1 MGNTLM
7 NQMIPV
13 TFDDELVKIHGF
25 ISRPDAARVS
35 RTHQYLFINL
45 RSVSSRALNHAVF
58 EGYGSIL
65 PRERYP
71 VSIIFLTIDFDQVDV
86 NVHPAKREIRFSE
99 ESKVYEK
106 LLRAIR
112 MALQNSDIVPV
123 FETDTS
129 DISIRPLPTA
139 SENGETAI
147 PEASKEPRKQIDLF
161 NSKRSDSKTA
171 SVEWT
176 YTRDDTLE
184 EENHGEQQVTDRV
197 DPESEMIS
205 LWQLHNAYIFAQI
218 KGGFM
223 LIDQHAAHERV
234 LFERALRTMEDES
247 AASQQLLF
255 PVTMDLMV
263 PQLALVQEHFD
274 LFEKLGFN
282 VKLFG
287 EQTVVI
293 DAVPC
298 MANNQGIDTIFQ
310 HMIENLQDLNA
321 PDLKPE
327 ERVALTFSS
336 QAGIKKGESL
346 SQREMNMLVND
357 LFATEMPYVTASG
370 RPIVV
375 RMPLEE
381 IERRFNKTP

>member
-147 PEASKEPRKQIDLF
+147 PEAVS
-161 NSKRSDSKTA
+161 
-171 SVEWT
+171 
-176 YTRDDTLE
+176 YTHLR
-184 EENHGEQQVTDRV
+184 
-197 DPESEMIS
+197 
-205 LWQLHNAYIFAQI
+205 
-218 KGGFM
+218 
-223 LIDQHAAHERV
+223 AHE
-234 LFERALRTMEDES
+234 T
-247 AASQQLLF
+247 
-255 PVTMDLMV
+255 
-263 PQLALVQEHFD
+263 
-274 LFEKLGFN
+274 
-282 VKLFG
+282 
-287 EQTVVI
+287 
-293 DAVPC
+293 
-298 MANNQGIDTIFQ
+298 
-310 HMIENLQDLNA
+310 
-321 PDLKPE
+321 
-327 ERVALTFSS
+327 
-336 QAGIKKGESL
+336 
-346 SQREMNMLVND
+346 
-357 LFATEMPYVTASG
+357 
-370 RPIVV
+370 
-375 RMPLEE
+375 
-381 IERRFNKTP
+381 